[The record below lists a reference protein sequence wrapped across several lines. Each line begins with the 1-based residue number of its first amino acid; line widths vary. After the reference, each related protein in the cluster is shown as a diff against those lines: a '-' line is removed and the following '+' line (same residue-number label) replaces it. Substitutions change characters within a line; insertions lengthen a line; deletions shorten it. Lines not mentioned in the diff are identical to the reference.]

1 MNRWKWGEERPSP
14 QPTMTH
20 TAPPHP
26 EMNSIALFTC
36 SVCERYKT
44 DGEQDLFWTHQSG
57 SDAVKP
63 KKHWK
68 GSRTQWM
75 QVIFASDPCGSSIQH
90 CEKIE
95 HASVGFVLP
104 SEKDVGRRTGCKSS
118 YLIVFNLNTMTAS
131 LNPNGIVGNEPNE
144 SVWQVSECPHFMKFC
159 AFHYQDAFLLQLLS
173 WLLYLNVLSNS

>member
-1 MNRWKWGEERPSP
+1 M
-14 QPTMTH
+14 
-20 TAPPHP
+20 
-26 EMNSIALFTC
+26 
-36 SVCERYKT
+36 
-44 DGEQDLFWTHQSG
+44 
-57 SDAVKP
+57 
-63 KKHWK
+63 
-68 GSRTQWM
+68 
-75 QVIFASDPCGSSIQH
+75 IFASDPCGSSIQH